1 MSTASTTTRAIRTLN
16 DAAARNKWAQS
27 TGGRW
32 TIRIVTL
39 VVLLGA
45 WEIAAKDVSRA
56 LIAPPSE
63 IFAAAWDQLFVTGSI
78 WGPFFDSM
86 FVLVTGLAAAIA
98 IGLPIGIAM
107 GRWKKVAFALDPYVT
122 FLYCLPHVALV
133 PLMII
138 LLGFG
143 YEFRLGYVILSAVWP
158 VIINTMAGVRAVDR
172 DLIDAGVAYTANE
185 RQIIWG
191 IILPAASPFMVAGG
205 RQAFS
210 AAWSGVIVSEITST
224 LVGVGGQIK
233 LFAIDYLTA
242 DMFVPIFFIMIV
254 AVSIQ
259 AFAAWAQR
267 KLTPWQV
274 ERVSR

>member
-1 MSTASTTTRAIRTLN
+1 MTTSNTDRAASLLRKASRQNRFTNTPL
-16 DAAARNKWAQS
+16 
-27 TGGRW
+27 GEW

-39 VVLLGA
+39 IVLLSL
-45 WEIAAKDVSRA
+45 WEIGARDINRA

-63 IFAAAWDQLFVTGSI
+63 IFAAAYNQLFVEATI
-78 WGPFFDSM
+78 WGPVGDSLAIL
-86 FVLVTGLAAAIA
+86 FIGLFASII

-107 GRWKKVAFALDPYVT
+107 GRWKKVAYALDPYVT
-122 FLYCLPHVALV
+122 FLYALPHVALV

-138 LLGFG
+138 LLGFD
-143 YEFRLGYVILSAVWP
+143 YPFRLGYVILSAVWP

-185 RQIIWG
+185 RQIIRG
-191 IILPAASPFMVAGG
+191 IIIPAAAPFMVAGG

-233 LFAIDYLTA
+233 LFAIEYLTA
-242 DMFVPIFFIMIV
+242 DMFVPIFIIMIV

-259 AFAAWAQR
+259 AFTAWAQQ

-274 ERVSR
+274 TRVAR

>member
-1 MSTASTTTRAIRTLN
+1 VRARCSPRLGE
-16 DAAARNKWAQS
+16 AAGPKHRSVA
-27 TGGRW
+27 GRF
-32 TIRIVTL
+32 
-39 VVLLGA
+39 A
-45 WEIAAKDVSRA
+45 WEVAAKDINRA

-63 IFAAAWDQLFVTGSI
+63 IFVAAYQQLFVTGSV

-86 FVLVTGLAAAIA
+86 FVLVTGLVAAIA

-107 GRWKKVAFALDPYVT
+107 GRWKKVAYALDPYVT

-138 LLGFG
+138 LLGFD
-143 YEFRLGYVILSAVWP
+143 YPFRLGYVVLSAVWP
-158 VIINTMAGVRAVDR
+158 VIINTMAGVRAVSS

-185 RQIIWG
+185 RQIIRG

-224 LVGVGGQIK
+224 LAGIGGQIK
-233 LFAIDYLTA
+233 LFAIEYLTA
-242 DMFVPIFFIMIV
+242 DMFVPIFVIMIV
-254 AVSIQ
+254 AVAIQ
-259 AFAAWAQR
+259 GFAAWAQQ

-274 ERVSR
+274 TRLAR

>member
-1 MSTASTTTRAIRTLN
+1 MTASTTTRAIRTLN
-16 DAAARNKWAQS
+16 TAASRNKWAQS
-27 TGGRW
+27 PVGRW
-32 TIRIVTL
+32 TIRIVVL
-39 VVLLGA
+39 VVLLVA
-45 WEIAAKDVSRA
+45 WEISAQDVSRA

-63 IFAAAWDQLFVTGSI
+63 IFAAAWRQLFVTGSV
-78 WGPFFDSM
+78 WAPFFDSM
-86 FVLVTGLAAAIA
+86 FVLVTGLVAAIVL
-98 IGLPIGIAM
+98 GLPIGVAM
-107 GRWKKVAFALDPYVT
+107 GRWKKVAYALDPYVT

-138 LLGFG
+138 LLGFD
-143 YEFRLGYVILSAVWP
+143 YPFRLGYVILSAIWP
-158 VIINTMAGVRAVDR
+158 VIINTMAGVRSVDK

-224 LVGVGGQIK
+224 LVGIGGSIK

-242 DMFVPIFFIMIV
+242 DMFVPIFVIMIV
-254 AVSIQ
+254 AISIQ
-259 AFAAWAQR
+259 GFAAWAQQ

-274 ERVSR
+274 TRVSR

>member
-1 MSTASTTTRAIRTLN
+1 MTVSTTTRAIRTMN
-16 DAAARNKWAQS
+16 TAASRNKWAQS
-27 TGGRW
+27 PVGRW

-45 WEIAAKDVSRA
+45 WEIGAKDVNRA

-63 IFAAAWDQLFVTGSI
+63 IFAAAWDQMFVTGSV
-78 WGPFFDSM
+78 WEPFLDSM
-86 FVLVTGLAAAIA
+86 FVLVTGLIAAIVL
-98 IGLPIGIAM
+98 GLPIGIAM
-107 GRWKKVAFALDPYVT
+107 GRWKKVAYALDPYVT

-138 LLGFG
+138 LLGFD
-143 YEFRLGYVILSAVWP
+143 YPFRLGYVVLSAIWP
-158 VIINTMAGVRAVDR
+158 VIINTMAGVRAVDQN
-172 DLIDAGVAYTANE
+172 LIDAGVAYTANE
-185 RQIIWG
+185 RQIIRG

-224 LVGVGGQIK
+224 LVGIGGQIK

-242 DMFVPIFFIMIV
+242 DMFVPIFVIMIV
-254 AVSIQ
+254 AVAIQ
-259 AFAAWAQR
+259 GFAAWLQQ

-274 ERVSR
+274 TRVSR